1 MKNKS
6 VYISFIILLL
16 TIIFSYLKINY
27 YIQKN
32 NINSNNIVRYGKN
45 KNVGDIININGNK
58 ELVIEVLKDGSYITK
73 RVN

>member
-32 NINSNNIVRYGKN
+32 NINSN
-45 KNVGDIININGNK
+45 K